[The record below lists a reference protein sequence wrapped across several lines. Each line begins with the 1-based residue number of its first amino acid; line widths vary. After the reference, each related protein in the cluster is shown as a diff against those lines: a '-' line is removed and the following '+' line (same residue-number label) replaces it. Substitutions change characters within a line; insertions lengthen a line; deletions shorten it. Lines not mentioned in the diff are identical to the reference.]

1 MVCMIMSVS
10 HALHTKENGFDIG
23 DTFHTTIDNI
33 VDEVPSLDNYIQR
46 VELFI
51 IVKSVM
57 KI

>member
-1 MVCMIMSVS
+1 MIMSVS

-46 VELFI
+46 VKLFI